1 LLCIFFTNQ
10 STLILDP
17 KIMLNLKLVYDTL
30 IRIFGVVDARSLTF
44 CSLLKTL
51 LTFFWLV
58 IVRIPLAHAH
68 AHPHPRVNDPS
79 ISMTHVYYV

>member
-1 LLCIFFTNQ
+1 
-10 STLILDP
+10 
-17 KIMLNLKLVYDTL
+17 MLNLKLVYDTL